1 MKKNMGQLDR
11 LVRFTIAILVGVL
24 FYTETISGTLGY
36 VLIALSAVFL
46 ITSFISFCP
55 LYTLVG
61 LKTCKVK

>member
-11 LVRFTIAILVGVL
+11 LVRFAIAILVGVL

>member
-11 LVRFTIAILVGVL
+11 LVRFAIAILVGVL
-24 FYTETISGTLGY
+24 FYTGTISGTLGY